1 MEFHGIWWC
10 IYLLPL
16 KKELLEFHF
25 LVQPK
30 NEDTENTVD
39 LLCFLW
45 KQESLTL
52 KTHQA
57 GMIGHPIPNHRLDG
71 ASKPVVN
78 NRMVSTVPSSGDLS
92 PDFWLPSLQ

>member
-1 MEFHGIWWC
+1 MVFPVGFPHGISVKLVLH
-10 IYLLPL
+10 ISFAPE
-16 KKELLEFHF
+16 KPGLLEFHF

-57 GMIGHPIPNHRLDG
+57 GMIGHPIPNHRLD
-71 ASKPVVN
+71 V
-78 NRMVSTVPSSGDLS
+78 
-92 PDFWLPSLQ
+92 